1 MGKKKI
7 SQITIKEISD
17 SNGEIK
23 STENSVTSFTYET
36 EPEYIKLYLN
46 DIGKLNGL
54 SPASNKVLLELIRG
68 MSYNN
73 VIPVYMPIKKMIANK
88 LNISVHAVEKGI
100 KEFYN
105 KGLFVRAARGVYI
118 ADPNLFGKG
127 KWTDIKKLRLTV
139 EYGKD
144 GKKQLSSN
152 ISQELQL
159 KLGI

>member
-1 MGKKKI
+1 MTKKKI
-7 SQITIKEISD
+7 SQVESVETYDE
-17 SNGEIK
+17 NGELISADNK
-23 STENSVTSFTYET
+23 ITSFSYET

-54 SPASNKVLLELIRG
+54 SPASNKVLLELIKS

-88 LNISVHAVEKGI
+88 LGITTHSVEKAV
-100 KEFYN
+100 KVFYK
-105 KGLFVRAARGVYI
+105 KGLFIRAARGVYI

-127 KWTDIKKLRLTV
+127 KWTDIKKLRLVV
-139 EYGKD
+139 EYDKNGT
-144 GKKQLSSN
+144 KKLKSNLSE
-152 ISQELQL
+152 ELQL

>member
-1 MGKKKI
+1 MAKKKI
-7 SQITIKEISD
+7 SQVKITETAD

-23 STENSVTSFTYET
+23 NTESSITSFTYET

-88 LNISVHAVEKGI
+88 LGISIHAVEKSV

-105 KGLFVRAARGVYI
+105 KGLFVRAARGVYV

-127 KWTDIKKLRLTV
+127 KWNDIKKLRLTI

-152 ISQELQL
+152 ISEELQL